1 MTVLVTGGAGYIGS
15 HMVLDLMKTGEEIV
29 VLDDFSTGFPGLV
42 PAGVRVVEGDIGNR
56 KLLERLIP
64 DYRIDAIAHF
74 AAKIVVPE
82 SVDKPLFYYDNN
94 TSRARTLIEAAV
106 NGGVKHFIFS
116 STAAVYGNAE
126 TMPVTEETPPN
137 PVSPYGRSKLMVEW
151 MLEDARVAYGI
162 EPMILR
168 YFNVAGAD
176 PLCRSGQATPRATHL
191 IKTAVEAAVGKRA
204 GMSIFGTDYPTADG
218 TCVRDYIHVSDLANA
233 HVLALKA
240 LVEAPTECL
249 TMNCGYGRGFSVTE
263 VLDAVDRVAD
273 VKINRKF
280 EGRRA
285 GDPDALTADNCRI
298 RARLP
303 WTPAYE
309 DLDTIVTHALAWEKE
324 LQRRA
329 L

>member
-116 STAAVYGNAE
+116 STAAV
-126 TMPVTEETPPN
+126 
-137 PVSPYGRSKLMVEW
+137 
-151 MLEDARVAYGI
+151 
-162 EPMILR
+162 
-168 YFNVAGAD
+168 
-176 PLCRSGQATPRATHL
+176 
-191 IKTAVEAAVGKRA
+191 
-204 GMSIFGTDYPTADG
+204 
-218 TCVRDYIHVSDLANA
+218 
-233 HVLALKA
+233 
-240 LVEAPTECL
+240 
-249 TMNCGYGRGFSVTE
+249 
-263 VLDAVDRVAD
+263 
-273 VKINRKF
+273 
-280 EGRRA
+280 
-285 GDPDALTADNCRI
+285 
-298 RARLP
+298 
-303 WTPAYE
+303 
-309 DLDTIVTHALAWEKE
+309 
-324 LQRRA
+324 
-329 L
+329 